1 MRCIVY
7 ETAIFAAVL
16 SIAFATGYSMLIATS
31 SLAITRLL
39 YRSLPYAISDIAP
52 VTLVCDA

>member
-16 SIAFATGYSMLIATS
+16 SIAFATAYSMLIGTS
-31 SLAITRLL
+31 SLITRFL
-39 YRSLPYAISDIAP
+39 YRSLPYAISDLAP